1 MPPKKSKKTKRT
13 GTTKKKSKR
22 TCGRKGYIALY
33 DANGDIRC
41 VSKNSPDAVKQLKI
55 MEHKDKCPKPQRPKK
70 LGRTLPCPM
79 NSMIKKNAKGHHCC
93 YVFKKLKTTKT
104 TSTKKKATTKKKKAT
119 TTTKKKKATTATKK
133 KTTTQPRKTL
143 YSRISQKYT
152 LAKKDK
158 KELPGLKNLCAK
170 LFGKKRF
177 MVAKVKDY
185 VHLLNVHNEARKT
198 KTVSDELK
206 KFREIKKLKTE
217 NQITRLFEIFEYI
230 VNNSKRTPN
239 KTKEISETST
249 TQTSSEPATTSAP
262 YFDKYG
268 RYHAQ
273 KKESENSSDNSTTQ
287 SESNYGVVD
296 TSKMLFTVINNLD
309 SNEYIRTVTPKQLEQ
324 TRFLIMTQIENW
336 CIELFRPNPK
346 LPKNNTE
353 LEKIFQRKNT
363 NHMSLKTISN
373 NRKELETATVNV
385 ALREKY
391 KNKWKTNNDAVINNV
406 LSLLNRLEMFHDEW
420 KNRPTKKVQREESDT
435 TTSTNNEESV
445 TSSTEDDSDSEE
457 ENDKYF

>member
-55 MEHKDKCPKPQRPKK
+55 MEHKDKCPKQQRPRK
-70 LGRTLPCPM
+70 LGKTLPCPM

-93 YVFKKLKTTKT
+93 YVFKKPKTTKT

-249 TQTSSEPATTSAP
+249 TQTSSEPETLT
-262 YFDKYG
+262 
-268 RYHAQ
+268 
-273 KKESENSSDNSTTQ
+273 DNSTT
-287 SESNYGVVD
+287 ESSDGVSTIVYD
-296 TSKMLFTVINNLD
+296 LSRFLLKRLTHLR
-309 SNEYIRTVTPKQLEQ
+309 SNEYIKENPSEK
-324 TRFLIMTQIENW
+324 TREHDKFKVMTGIENW
-336 CIELFRPNPK
+336 CAELFKQKPNIP
-346 LPKNNTE
+346 NTE
-353 LEKIFQRKNT
+353 TGLQEIVQRKIT
-363 NHMSLKTISN
+363 RHMGKDKINKFTDELKNAIRN
-373 NRKELETATVNV
+373 DVLKP
-385 ALREKY
+385 KY
-391 KNKWKTNNDAVINNV
+391 MKKWNSSDGKVINAV
-406 LSLLNRLEMFHDEW
+406 LSLLNELDMYHDMW
-420 KNRPTKKVQREESDT
+420 KTFSKQHSKKTVQREESDT
-435 TTSTNNEESV
+435 TTSTNTEEESDLE
-445 TSSTEDDSDSEE
+445 TESDEDYEYSRE
-457 ENDKYF
+457 